1 MFFKSILF
9 IKRMFDII
17 KNNGDYMDIKYYSIT
32 ALNRAIKNMFDSKP
46 ELNRVYIKG
55 EISNFKHHSRG
66 HFYFTLKD
74 ENSRIAAVMFA
85 TQAKNIN
92 FEPEDGMKVL
102 VCGRVTVYEANGG
115 YQIYVEQMDLDG
127 IGNLYLEYEKLKK
140 KLESEGLF
148 SVEHKRPIPKFPKR
162 VGIITAPTGAAIR
175 DILSTIKR
183 RYPICETIL
192 FPALVQ
198 GETAKYSI
206 VEQLNKAQEFDL
218 DVIICGRGGGS
229 IEDLWAF
236 NEEIVARA
244 IYDSKIPI
252 ISAVGHEIDFT
263 IADFVADLRAP
274 TPTGAAEMAVPNL
287 VDLKTLITQY
297 KIRLNENIKG
307 IINYNT
313 KRLNSIKESYILKN
327 PLALYEVKEQK
338 LDGYIDRLNTYI
350 LNLLNEN
357 KIRLQNIQNAY
368 VLKNPLATYD
378 IKREKINNYQELLK
392 KIILKKITDTSH
404 KYELT
409 IQKLELLNPLSIL
422 NKGYSLVTLDGNVIK
437 DSNELKLKDEI
448 NIKMHKGSITATV
461 EKIEK

>member
-1 MFFKSILF
+1 
-9 IKRMFDII
+9 
-17 KNNGDYMDIKYYSIT
+17 MDIKYYSIT
-32 ALNRAIKNMFDSKP
+32 ALNKAIKNMFDSKP

-55 EISNFKHHSRG
+55 EISNFKHHTRG

-85 TQAKNIN
+85 SSASSIN

-102 VCGRVTVYEANGG
+102 VSGRVTVYEATGG
-115 YQIYVEQMDLDG
+115 YQIYVDDMQLDG
-127 IGNLYLEYEKLKK
+127 LGNLYLEYEKLKK
-140 KLESEGLF
+140 KLEQEGLF
-148 SVEHKRPIPKFPKR
+148 DVSKKKTIPKYPKR

-198 GETAKYSI
+198 GTGAKESI
-206 VEQLNKAQEFDL
+206 VEQLNRAQEFDL

-244 IYDSKIPI
+244 IFASKIPI

-287 VDLKTLITQY
+287 VDLKTLIEQY
-297 KIRLNENIKG
+297 KIRSNENIKN
-307 IINYNT
+307 IINYNM
-313 KRLNSIKESYILKN
+313 KRLDALKSSYVLKN
-327 PLALYEVKEQK
+327 PLMLYEVKEQK
-338 LDGYIDRLNTYI
+338 LDNFIDRVNTIISKYI
-350 LNLLNEN
+350 SDY
-357 KIRLQNIQNAY
+357 KVRLDNIKSSY
-368 VLKNPLATYD
+368 VLKNPLAMYEAKGEKIKGFVEILNKIIKGNLSDNTHRYD
-378 IKREKINNYQELLK
+378 ILLN
-392 KIILKKITDTSH
+392 
-404 KYELT
+404 
-409 IQKLELLNPLSIL
+409 KLDLLNPLNVLS
-422 NKGYSLVTLDGNVIK
+422 KGYSVVTLEDNVIK
-437 DSNELKLKDEI
+437 SSKDIKVNDEVNVRLHEGKIKAIVKEI
-448 NIKMHKGSITATV
+448 
-461 EKIEK
+461 E

>member
-1 MFFKSILF
+1 MFG
-9 IKRMFDII
+9 II
-17 KNNGDYMDIKYYSIT
+17 INCNGDYMNDIKYYSIT

-85 TQAKNIN
+85 SYAKDIK

-102 VCGRVTVYEANGG
+102 VSGRVTVYEATGG
-115 YQIYVEQMDLDG
+115 YQIYVDEMALDG

-140 KLESEGLF
+140 KLQEEGLF
-148 SVEHKRPIPKFPKR
+148 NLEHKKPIPRFPKKI
-162 VGIITAPTGAAIR
+162 GIITAPTGAAIR

-183 RYPICETIL
+183 RYPLCETIL

-198 GETAKYSI
+198 GVGAKESI
-206 VEQLNKAQEFDL
+206 VKQLTLAQEFDL

-244 IYDSKIPI
+244 IYNSKIPI

-274 TPTGAAEMAVPNL
+274 TPTGAAEMAVPNI
-287 VDLKTLITQY
+287 VDLRTLIEQY
-297 KIRLNENIKG
+297 KIRLNENIKS
-307 IINYNT
+307 IISFNQ
-313 KRLNSIKESYILKN
+313 KRIDNIKNAYVIRNPMALYEVKEQKLDTFIERINSYIKQILNDYYLRLSHVKESYILKN
-327 PLALYEVKEQK
+327 PLASYEVHRERINSIRNNLNIIIQNK
-338 LDGYIDRLNTYI
+338 LNVFNHQYEIIINK
-350 LNLLNEN
+350 LNLLNPLN
-357 KIRLQNIQNAY
+357 
-368 VLKNPLATYD
+368 VL
-378 IKREKINNYQELLK
+378 
-392 KIILKKITDTSH
+392 S
-404 KYELT
+404 
-409 IQKLELLNPLSIL
+409 
-422 NKGYSLVTLDGNVIK
+422 KGYSLVT
-437 DSNELKLKDEI
+437 DSNGKIIKEAKDLKKDDLI
-448 NIKMHKGSITATV
+448 SIKMYEGSVKAIV
-461 EKIEK
+461 KESE

>member
-1 MFFKSILF
+1 MFG
-9 IKRMFDII
+9 II
-17 KNNGDYMDIKYYSIT
+17 INCNGDYMNDIKYYSIT

-85 TQAKNIN
+85 SYAKDIK

-102 VCGRVTVYEANGG
+102 VSGRVTVYEATGG
-115 YQIYVEQMDLDG
+115 YQIYVDEMALDG

-140 KLESEGLF
+140 KLQEEGLF
-148 SVEHKRPIPKFPKR
+148 NLEHKKPIPRFPKK

-183 RYPICETIL
+183 RYPLCETIL

-198 GETAKYSI
+198 GVGAKESI
-206 VEQLNKAQEFDL
+206 VKQLTLAQEFDL

-244 IYDSKIPI
+244 IFNSKIPI

-274 TPTGAAEMAVPNL
+274 TPTGAAEMAVPNI
-287 VDLKTLITQY
+287 VDLRTLIEQY
-297 KIRLNENIKG
+297 KIRLNENIKN
-307 IINYNT
+307 IISFNQ
-313 KRLNSIKESYILKN
+313 KRIDNIKNAYVIRNPMALYEVKEQKLDTFIERINSYIKQIFNDYYLRLSHVKESYILKN
-327 PLALYEVKEQK
+327 PLASYEVHRERINSIRNNLNIIIQNK
-338 LDGYIDRLNTYI
+338 LNVFNHQYEIIINK
-350 LNLLNEN
+350 LNLLNPLN
-357 KIRLQNIQNAY
+357 
-368 VLKNPLATYD
+368 VL
-378 IKREKINNYQELLK
+378 
-392 KIILKKITDTSH
+392 S
-404 KYELT
+404 
-409 IQKLELLNPLSIL
+409 
-422 NKGYSLVTLDGNVIK
+422 KGYSLVT
-437 DSNELKLKDEI
+437 DSNGKIIKEAKDLKKDDLI
-448 NIKMHKGSITATV
+448 SIKMYEGSVKAIV
-461 EKIEK
+461 KESE

>member
-1 MFFKSILF
+1 M
-9 IKRMFDII
+9 
-17 KNNGDYMDIKYYSIT
+17 NGDYMDDIKYFSIT

-55 EISNFKHHSRG
+55 EISNFKHHTRG
-66 HFYFTLKD
+66 HLYFTLKD
-74 ENSRIAAVMFA
+74 ENSRIAAVMFSSA
-85 TQAKNIN
+85 ASKIM

-102 VCGRVTVYEANGG
+102 VCGRVTVYEATGG

-140 KLESEGLF
+140 KLEQEGLF
-148 SVEHKRPIPKFPKR
+148 DPYHKRSIPKYPKKI
-162 VGIITAPTGAAIR
+162 GIITAPTGAAIR

-198 GETAKYSI
+198 GVGAKESI
-206 VEQLNKAQEFDL
+206 VEQLNRAQEFDL

-236 NEEIVARA
+236 NEEIVSRA
-244 IYDSKIPI
+244 IYDSKIPV

-287 VDLKTLITQY
+287 VDLKNLIEQY
-297 KIRLNENIKG
+297 KIRVNENIKG
-307 IINYNT
+307 IINFNN
-313 KRLNSIKESYILKN
+313 KRLQSIKESYVLKN

-338 LDGYIDRLNTYI
+338 LDTYIDRVNLIINNMLNDYKVK
-350 LNLLNEN
+350 LN
-357 KIRLQNIQNAY
+357 NIKSSY
-368 VLKNPLATYD
+368 VLKNPLAAYEV
-378 IKREKINNYQELLK
+378 KKEKIINLE
-392 KIILKKITDTSH
+392 KILRKQIISKIDISRH
-404 KYELT
+404 KYEMM
-409 IQKLELLNPLSIL
+409 INKLDLLNPLNIL
-422 NKGYSLVTLDGNVIK
+422 SKGYSLVTLEDVVVKDVKDLKIEDTINIRMHEGNVKAIVK
-437 DSNELKLKDEI
+437 EI
-448 NIKMHKGSITATV
+448 D
-461 EKIEK
+461 